1 MNMNDIMGSS
11 SSEICEL
18 FHAIE
23 KAKTYIDASVEK
35 QKLTLSDEVFLDNH
49 DVCEL
54 LRLSPRTL
62 QDYRDKRL
70 IAFYKVEGKILYK
83 MSDIQKMLETNYYD
97 AWKQRR

>member
-1 MNMNDIMGSS
+1 MNMNDIMGYS

-23 KAKTYIDASVEK
+23 KAKTHVDISVEE
-35 QKLTLSDEVFLDNH
+35 QKLSLSGEVFLDNH
-49 DVCEL
+49 EVCEL
-54 LRLSPRTL
+54 LRLSTRTL

-70 IAFYKVEGKILYK
+70 IAFYKLEGKILYK

-97 AWKQRR
+97 AWK